1 MGQWRRG
8 LREDNVVVGSGTA
21 SQAWGWRM
29 CGRRRHRLGSGK
41 MAAHKGARPW
51 SGTTAW
57 RLRGGLDN
65 GTGSREVDDGAG
77 YREIFGGKFWQ
88 PDGVSE
94 SLQGLGFAKAAQ

>member
-1 MGQWRRG
+1 
-8 LREDNVVVGSGTA
+8 
-21 SQAWGWRM
+21 
-29 CGRRRHRLGSGK
+29 